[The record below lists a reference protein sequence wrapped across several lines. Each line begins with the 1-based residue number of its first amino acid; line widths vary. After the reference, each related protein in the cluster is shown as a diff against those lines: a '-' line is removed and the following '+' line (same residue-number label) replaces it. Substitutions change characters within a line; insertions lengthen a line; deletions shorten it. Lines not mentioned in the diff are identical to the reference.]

1 MRLCMKMPDWNHIRA
16 FHATATTGSLSA
28 AARTLG
34 LTQPTLS
41 RQVAA
46 LEAELGVSLFERVGR
61 RLQLTGTGMELLT
74 HVNDMSDAARS
85 VAIAASGR
93 VQGVRGRVSISA
105 TDTYAA
111 YILPPIVERIRR
123 EAPEITV
130 AIMASNALANLRHQE
145 ADIAIRH
152 VAPGDPALIGLH
164 LRDSDA
170 GFYAARS
177 WTERNGM
184 PARPEDLAG
193 PDLLGFH
200 DAERYIDHLHRIGI
214 PMQAE
219 TFRLVSDNSVV
230 IWEMVRRGMGVAAML
245 EEVATRTPGIVRL
258 MPGLPSF
265 AVPVWLVTHR
275 ELHSS
280 RRIRVVHDILAEE
293 LARTDLPA
301 PLL

>member
-1 MRLCMKMPDWNHIRA
+1 MKVPDWNHIRA

-28 AARTLG
+28 AARKLG

-46 LEAELGVSLFERVGR
+46 LEAELGVSLFERIGR
-61 RLQLTGTGMELLT
+61 RLQLTGTGMELLE

-111 YILPPIVERIRR
+111 YILPPIIERIRR

-130 AIMASNALANLRHQE
+130 AIMSSNALANLRQQE

-152 VAPGDPALIGLH
+152 VAPDDPALVGLH

-170 GFYAARS
+170 GFYASRH
-177 WTERNGM
+177 WIERHGM
-184 PARPEDLAG
+184 PARPDDLAG
-193 PDLLGFH
+193 PELLGID
-200 DAERYIDHLHRIGI
+200 DAERYIEHLRQIGI
-214 PMQAE
+214 PMEAGA
-219 TFRLVSDNSVV
+219 FRLVSDNSVV

-245 EEVATRTPGIVRL
+245 AEVATRTPGIVRL
-258 MPGLPSF
+258 MPDLLSF
-265 AVPVWLVTHR
+265 AVPVWLVSHR

-280 RRIRVVHDILAEE
+280 RRIRVVHDILAGE
-293 LARTDLPA
+293 LAQMDKPA
-301 PLL
+301 PML

>member
-1 MRLCMKMPDWNHIRA
+1 MKTPDWNHIRA

-46 LEAELGVSLFERVGR
+46 LEAELGVSLFERIGR
-61 RLQLTGTGMELLT
+61 RLRLTGTGMELLD

-93 VQGVRGRVSISA
+93 VQGVRGRVSIST

-111 YILPPIVERIRR
+111 YILPPIIERIRR

-130 AIMASNALANLRHQE
+130 AIMSSNALANLRHQE

-152 VAPGDPALIGLH
+152 VAPDDPALVGLH
-164 LRDSDA
+164 LHDSDA
-170 GFYAARS
+170 GFYAART
-177 WTERNGM
+177 WIERHGM
-184 PARPEDLAG
+184 PARPEELAG
-193 PDLLGFH
+193 PELLGIE
-200 DAERYIDHLHRIGI
+200 DAERYIAHLRRIGI
-214 PMQAE
+214 PMEAE
-219 TFRLVSDNSVV
+219 AFRLVSDNSVV

-258 MPGLPSF
+258 LPDLLSF

-280 RRIRVVHDILAEE
+280 RRIRVVHDILARE
-293 LARTDLPA
+293 LAQIDRPA
-301 PLL
+301 PIL